1 MDTMKLLREI
11 TLLLRN
17 TLLVTVAVILGFT
30 LGSAAGVPIWLQG
43 FCLLPAALLFN
54 RLSGG
59 GPFAWGKVLGFL
71 IVLSSITFV
80 FTVAFPHLPPSYQS
94 WAVVVLVMFAPVSS
108 VTKWLERRFG
118 RTSPADEGSRSKS
131 S

>member
-1 MDTMKLLREI
+1 MKLLRET
-11 TLLLRN
+11 TLILRN
-17 TLLVTVAVILGFT
+17 TLFVTVAVILGFI
-30 LGSAAGVPIWLQG
+30 LGSAVGVPIYLQG

-59 GPFAWGKVLGFL
+59 GPFAWWKVLGFL

-80 FTVAFPHLPPSYQS
+80 FTVAFPHLPPSYRS
-94 WAVVVLVMFAPVSS
+94 WGIVVFVMLAPVSS

-118 RTSPADEGSRSKS
+118 RNPSADEGKS
-131 S
+131 FSEHG

>member
-1 MDTMKLLREI
+1 MKLLRET

-30 LGSAAGVPIWLQG
+30 LGSALGVPVWLQG

-59 GPFAWGKVLGFL
+59 DAFAWGKMLGFL
-71 IVLSSITFV
+71 IVLSSITLV
-80 FTVAFPHLPPSYQS
+80 FTVALPHLPPSYRAL
-94 WAVVVLVMFAPVSS
+94 AVVVFVMFAPVSS
-108 VTKWLERRFG
+108 VTRWLERRFG
-118 RTSPADEGSRSKS
+118 RTSPPDAGSSSKTS
-131 S
+131 

>member
-1 MDTMKLLREI
+1 MKILRETALI
-11 TLLLRN
+11 MRN

-30 LGSAAGVPIWLQG
+30 LGSAVGVPIYLQG

-54 RLSGG
+54 RLSDG
-59 GPFAWGKVLGFL
+59 GPFAWWKVLGFL
-71 IVLSSITFV
+71 MVLSCITFV
-80 FTVAFPHLPPSYQS
+80 FTVAFPHLPPSYRS
-94 WAVVVLVMFAPVSS
+94 WGMVVLVMFAPVSS

-118 RTSPADEGSRSKS
+118 RTAPADAGSRSRS

>member
-1 MDTMKLLREI
+1 MTILRE
-11 TLLLRN
+11 TALLLRN

-30 LGSAAGVPIWLQG
+30 LGSALGVPIYLQG

-54 RLSGG
+54 RLSDG
-59 GPFAWGKVLGFL
+59 GPFAWWKVLGFL

-80 FTVAFPHLPPSYQS
+80 FTAAFPHLSPTQQS
-94 WAVVVLVMFAPVSS
+94 VAVVVLVMFSPVSL

-118 RTSPADEGSRSKS
+118 RTAPADAGSRSRS

>member
-1 MDTMKLLREI
+1 MKLLRETSLI
-11 TLLLRN
+11 LRN
-17 TLLVTVAVILGFT
+17 TLFVTVAVILGFT
-30 LGSAAGVPIWLQG
+30 LGSALGVPVYLQG

-59 GPFAWGKVLGFL
+59 GPFAWWKVLGFL

-80 FTVAFPHLPPSYQS
+80 FAAAFPHLPPSYRS
-94 WAVVVLVMFAPVSS
+94 WGIVVFVMLAPVSS

-118 RTSPADEGSRSKS
+118 RTAPAAADSRSKS

>member
-1 MDTMKLLREI
+1 MKLLREI
-11 TLLLRN
+11 SLLLGN

-30 LGSAAGVPIWLQG
+30 LGSAVGVPIYLQG

-54 RLSGG
+54 RLSDG
-59 GPFAWGKVLGFL
+59 GPFAWWRVLGFL

-80 FTVAFPHLPPSYQS
+80 LTVAFPHLPPSYQS

-118 RTSPADEGSRSKS
+118 RTSPEDEGCRSKS